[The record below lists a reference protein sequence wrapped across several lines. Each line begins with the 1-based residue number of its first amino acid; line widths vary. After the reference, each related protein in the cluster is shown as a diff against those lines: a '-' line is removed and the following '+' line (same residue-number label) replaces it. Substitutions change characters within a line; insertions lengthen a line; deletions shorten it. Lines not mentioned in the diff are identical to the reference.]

1 MKGERMK
8 IGFIGGGNMGEAMIA
23 ALIRKRIATPR
34 DITVSDAAEAR
45 RRHLAG
51 KHDVRTTAGNR
62 RAASG
67 ADVVVLAVKPQIAP
81 TVLAELKGRLKPG
94 QLVVSIMAGVSI
106 ETMRKGLNHKA
117 IVRSMPNTP
126 ARIGEGMTVWTAT
139 PEVTASQRRAAA
151 AVLGAMGKEMAVDDE
166 RYLDMATAV
175 SGSGPAYLFYFVEAF
190 MEAAVSIG
198 WTQEQAR
205 ELVMST
211 VLGAAHL
218 LQETDEDASELR
230 RQVTSPGG
238 TTAAAIGALEAGGFK
253 ELVAKAV
260 TAAHERA
267 KELGKQ

>member
-1 MKGERMK
+1 MK

-23 ALIRKRIATPR
+23 ALIRKRIATPH
-34 DITVSDAAEAR
+34 DIIASDAAGAR
-45 RRHLAG
+45 RQQLAAEHG
-51 KHDVRTTAGNR
+51 VRTTAVNR

-67 ADVVVLAVKPQIAP
+67 ADVVVLAVKPQVAP
-81 TVLAELKGRLKPG
+81 TVLTELKGKLKPG
-94 QLVVSIMAGVSI
+94 QLVVSIMAGVPI
-106 ETMRKGLNHKA
+106 NTMRKGLNHAA

-139 PEVTASQRRAAA
+139 PEVTGPQRQMAA

-190 MEAAVSIG
+190 VEAAVGIG
-198 WTQEQAR
+198 WTQEQGR

-211 VLGAAHL
+211 ILGAAHL
-218 LQETDEDASELR
+218 LQETEEDASELR

-260 TAAHERA
+260 KAAHERA
-267 KELGKQ
+267 GELGK